1 MATLELRMEDFLLHL
16 RLDDI
21 QYLLKSGNP
30 PIILQL
36 LCINTLL
43 MIVMI
48 FRRMRTKTTVRRHST
63 YVMQWFLLAACF
75 AVVSEQQW
83 LPHVERGANSA
94 MFQLNQMV
102 RP

>member
-1 MATLELRMEDFLLHL
+1 MDDFLLHL

-48 FRRMRTKTTVRRHST
+48 FRRMRKQTSVRSNTT
-63 YVMQWFLLAACF
+63 YVVQWILLASCF
-75 AVVSEQQW
+75 AVVSEDHW

-94 MFQLNQMV
+94 LFQLNQIA